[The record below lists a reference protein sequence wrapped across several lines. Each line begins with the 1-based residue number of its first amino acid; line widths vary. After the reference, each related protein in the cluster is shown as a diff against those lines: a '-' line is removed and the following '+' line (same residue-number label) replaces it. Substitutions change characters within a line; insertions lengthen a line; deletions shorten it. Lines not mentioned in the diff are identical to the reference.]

1 MPDDPTIDSSIPNED
16 NNNLAYFN
24 AVKDNMIHQCSKAIN
39 GCLDANN
46 ICKRGYGNSELRPF
60 TFLDENGYPTY
71 RRRSHQDLKVVPH
84 NRDLLLDWNGHINVE
99 YAGTTYTVLRY
110 GKLII

>member
-1 MPDDPTIDSSIPNED
+1 MFVCFEIRFIVAEMPDDPSGTSISSDED
-16 NNNLAYFN
+16 VKYFN

-46 ICKRGYGNSELRPF
+46 ICKRGYGNVEPRPF

-71 RRRSHQDLKVVPH
+71 RRRS
-84 NRDLLLDWNGHINVE
+84 NV
-99 YAGTTYTVLRY
+99 
-110 GKLII
+110 I